1 MLRRLLVSKPHQPL
15 RRGFRA
21 FSTAVKPK
29 GGSEAKNPALKTQA
43 KQEPE
48 EPVDVAFDEVA
59 GAYHRIR
66 DDILRTSCERSY
78 KLSRNLGM
86 DIFVK
91 REYQHESGSF
101 KERGACNALHR
112 LSDEQKKLGVIAAS
126 AGNHALALA
135 RHGKRMG
142 IPVTVIMPTVAP
154 MTKIMN
160 CRDYGAKVIIQGAH
174 IVEAK
179 GHAEKLAAE
188 QGFTYI
194 NGYDHPDIIA
204 GAGTCG
210 WEVLEQVPDLDAI
223 VVPVGGAGLIAGIS
237 VVVKTLKPN
246 VQVIG
251 VEPKLCPS
259 YSDSLKA
266 GKVVDGIAGATLA
279 DGLAVPRVGE
289 NAFKTARHRVDKVI
303 TVDEQA
309 IALAVLRLTELE
321 KCVVEGGGATGLAA
335 LVAGEC
341 PELKGKKVV
350 LPLCGGNIDITV
362 LGRVIERGLA
372 ADGRLLRV
380 ISTVTDRPGG
390 IAGVTKL
397 LADHGASI
405 KEIFHE
411 RAWLQSN
418 VHNVQIKCVIEVVD
432 REHGQKIHAELHKA
446 GFPTLMMN
454 GSDESGKEFM
464 QENQELLAKLESSAA
479 RA

>member
-1 MLRRLLVSKPHQPL
+1 M
-15 RRGFRA
+15 
-21 FSTAVKPK
+21 STKQEKK
-29 GGSEAKNPALKTQA
+29 GGPSVGVGAGLKSPAAKSVKI
-43 KQEPE
+43 
-48 EPVDVAFDEVA
+48 EPVDVGFDEVA

-66 DDILRTSCERSY
+66 GDILRTACDRSHY
-78 KLSRNLGM
+78 LSKTLGM
-86 DIFVK
+86 DIYLK

-112 LSDEQKKLGVIAAS
+112 LDPEQKTRGVIAAS

-142 IPVTVIMPTVAP
+142 IPVTVVMPTVAP
-154 MTKIMN
+154 MTKVNN
-160 CRDYGAKVIIQGAH
+160 CREYGARVLINGKH

-179 GHAEKLAAE
+179 DYAEKLVE
-188 QGFTYI
+188 EEGLTYI

-204 GAGTCG
+204 GAGTVG
-210 WEVLEQVPDLDAI
+210 WEALEQVPDLDAI
-223 VVPVGGAGLIAGIS
+223 VVPVGGAGLIAGIA
-237 VVVKTLKPN
+237 VVVKTLKPD

-251 VEPKLCPS
+251 VEPKLCAS
-259 YSDSLKA
+259 YTASLGA
-266 GKVVDGIAGATLA
+266 GKVVDHTAGATLA
-279 DGLAVPRVGE
+279 DGLAVPRIGE
-289 NAFKTARHRVDKVI
+289 NAFLTAKDRVDKI
-303 TVDEQA
+303 ICVDESS
-309 IALAVLRLTELE
+309 IALSVLRLTEME

-335 LVAGEC
+335 LLAGEC

-372 ADGRLLRV
+372 ADGRLLRFV
-380 ISTVTDRPGG
+380 STVSDRPGG
-390 IAGVTKL
+390 INGVTKIL
-397 LADHGASI
+397 SEQGASI

-418 VHNVQIKCVIEVVD
+418 VYNVQIKCVIEVID
-432 REHGQKIHAELHKA
+432 REHGRRVHQELIKG

-454 GSDESGKEFM
+454 SGDEAGREFM
-464 QENQELLAKLESSAA
+464 AESQDLLGGLNDKGW